1 MSCALKES
9 WMFNFLCICSNRF
22 VYRTISYTI
31 FCISSC
37 IGAGETNENV
47 LTQGQMNSKLHNHKK
62 PLNRHFI
69 SPPMS
74 EASKTAVR
82 GKNILGERNGAD
94 SNSGGSK
101 YSGRSSLGVS
111 SQSCASG
118 SNDDEQNSSF
128 VADSSSNQYDPLT
141 NYLSPRPKY
150 LRYKPNRRREIFLHL
165 ENRGGEGNDG
175 LGVETKEF
183 VGDEGSMGHAK
194 NEVNVQ
200 PENDEI
206 LKKGDGDDD
215 SPLPS
220 QEGNAEPEND
230 KIPENEDADD
240 DDNDEA
246 VYSEEEDEDDVE
258 EENGQSF
265 NWLLKLL
272 LLMVIVFLSPL
283 FASLMDYPLSSP
295 TEPAMIGSDDIYP
308 VLGAVPLDVNRSISD
323 SQNKIEA
330 STSSFWELDQGE
342 VGIQADDEVELAE
355 DEEEIFEVAGPENG
369 LNGGSD
375 QELEKEPTEAD
386 MVDDKEAEAFDHLA
400 ILEPTE
406 NKLDAVSAVENEGF
420 GLLKKPEAFD
430 KTDDSCEDHENL
442 EISESLAIP
451 NAAPSEDE
459 NFATVIQ
466 EFDQMSDENEV
477 VLVEEPTSK
486 ASLGETVLETQMDR
500 DEDTCADTDDKI
512 SEESDSSNSDGAEK
526 SIYLKLQQI
535 GPTPAALAIASSI
548 LSLILAYAI
557 SIYSARKARRTSH
570 KRSNPVVEPP
580 QQSNKAEILT
590 AVIPNVEIA
599 HVEDGVDGKRESI
612 AAKVSSSSF
621 YPIQETSKDHPK
633 LFPQIEISPRVEM
646 ATQDTIQ
653 LHNVYSIEASSLARS
668 VRDSSVELSHTK
680 SLGVELL
687 GELVIGEVSSSLRT
701 HARKT
706 RLPETEESSSNSFSH
721 VSGSRLPPLQPSAF
735 LDSQTSESSSYGRFT
750 TEKKLVK
757 KEGGKDGEAKKV
769 ITTPVR
775 RSSRIRSRVMSP

>member
-1 MSCALKES
+1 M
-9 WMFNFLCICSNRF
+9 
-22 VYRTISYTI
+22 
-31 FCISSC
+31 
-37 IGAGETNENV
+37 
-47 LTQGQMNSKLHNHKK
+47 TQDQMNSKLHNHKK
-62 PLNRHFI
+62 PLNRHFR

-82 GKNILGERNGAD
+82 GKNILGERNGTD
-94 SNSGGSK
+94 SN
-101 YSGRSSLGVS
+101 SGRSSLGIS

-150 LRYKPNRRREIFLHL
+150 LRYKPNRRREILLHL
-165 ENRGGEGNDG
+165 ENRGEGNDG
-175 LGVETKEF
+175 LGVERSISVETKES
-183 VGDEGSMGHAK
+183 VGHAQDSSPMPPQ
-194 NEVNVQ
+194 EVNVQ

-206 LKKGDGDDD
+206 LKKGDGDDH

-240 DDNDEA
+240 DNDEA
-246 VYSEEEDEDDVE
+246 VDSEEEDEDDVE
-258 EENGQSF
+258 EEEEEYFEDNGRSF

-283 FASLMDYPLSSP
+283 FASLMDYPLSLP
-295 TEPAMIGSDDIYP
+295 TE
-308 VLGAVPLDVNRSISD
+308 LGVVPLDVNRSISD

-342 VGIQADDEVELAE
+342 VGIQPDDEVELAE
-355 DEEEIFEVAGPENG
+355 DEEDIFSGSSIELVEVAGPENG
-369 LNGGSD
+369 LNEGSD
-375 QELEKEPTEAD
+375 QELEKEHTEAD
-386 MVDDKEAEAFDHLA
+386 MVDDKEAEAFDHLP
-400 ILEPTE
+400 ILEPNE
-406 NKLDAVSAVENEGF
+406 NKVDAVSAVENDGF
-420 GLLKKPEAFD
+420 GLLKTHKAFD
-430 KTDDSCEDHENL
+430 KTDDSREDHENL

-451 NAAPSEDE
+451 NAPSGDE

-466 EFDQMSDENEV
+466 EFDQMNDENEV
-477 VLVEEPTSK
+477 IPVEPTSK
-486 ASLGETVLETQMDR
+486 ESLGETVLETQMER
-500 DEDTCADTDDKI
+500 DEDTDDKI
-512 SEESDSSNSDGAEK
+512 SVPGCMAAAYSEESDSSNSDGAEN

-535 GPTPAALAIASSI
+535 GPTPAALAIASI

-557 SIYSARKARRTSH
+557 SIYSARKARTSRKH
-570 KRSNPVVEPP
+570 SNPVVEPP

-599 HVEDGVDGKRESI
+599 HVEDDDVDGKRESI
-612 AAKVSSSSF
+612 AKVSSSSF
-621 YPIQETSKDHPK
+621 YPIEETSKDHHPRCTPK
-633 LFPQIEISPRVEM
+633 LFPQLEISSRVET

-653 LHNVYSIEASSLARS
+653 LHNVYSTEASSLARS
-668 VRDSSVELSHTK
+668 VRDSSVEFSHTK

-706 RLPETEESSSNSFSH
+706 RLPETEESSSNSFSR

-735 LDSQTSESSSYGRFT
+735 LDSQTSESSYG
-750 TEKKLVK
+750 KKLVK

-775 RSSRIRSRVMSP
+775 RSSRIRSRGTVMSP

>member
-1 MSCALKES
+1 MDG
-9 WMFNFLCICSNRF
+9 
-22 VYRTISYTI
+22 
-31 FCISSC
+31 SSSGKRVSSSRSHEPSAAPKPSLS
-37 IGAGETNENV
+37 GAGETNENV
-47 LTQGQMNSKLHNHKK
+47 LTQDQMNSKLHNHKK
-62 PLNRHFI
+62 PLNRHFR

-94 SNSGGSK
+94 SNSG
-101 YSGRSSLGVS
+101 RSSLGIS

-150 LRYKPNRRREIFLHL
+150 LRYKPNRRREILLHL
-165 ENRGGEGNDG
+165 ENRDGEGNDG
-175 LGVETKEF
+175 LGVERIISVETKEF

-194 NEVNVQ
+194 ESSPLTPREVNVQ

-206 LKKGDGDDD
+206 LKKGDGGDD
-215 SPLPS
+215 SCLPS

-240 DDNDEA
+240 DNDEA
-246 VYSEEEDEDDVE
+246 VDSEEEDEDDVE
-258 EENGQSF
+258 EEEEYFEDNGRNF

-295 TEPAMIGSDDIYP
+295 TE
-308 VLGAVPLDVNRSISD
+308 LGVVPLDVNRSISD
-323 SQNKIEA
+323 SHNKIEA
-330 STSSFWELDQGE
+330 STSSFWELDQG
-342 VGIQADDEVELAE
+342 DEVEFVE
-355 DEEEIFEVAGPENG
+355 DEEIFSGTSIELVEVAGTANG
-369 LNGGSD
+369 LSEGSD
-375 QELEKEPTEAD
+375 QELEKEHTETD

-400 ILEPTE
+400 ILEPIE
-406 NKLDAVSAVENEGF
+406 NKLEAVSTVENEDF
-420 GLLKKPEAFD
+420 GLLKKHKAFD
-430 KTDDSCEDHENL
+430 KTDDSREDHENL

-451 NAAPSEDE
+451 NAPSEDE

-466 EFDQMSDENEV
+466 EFDQMNDENEV
-477 VLVEEPTSK
+477 LLVEPTSK
-486 ASLGETVLETQMDR
+486 ASLGETVPETQMER
-500 DEDTCADTDDKI
+500 DEDTDDKI
-512 SEESDSSNSDGAEK
+512 SVPGCMAAAYSEESDSSNSDGAEK

-535 GPTPAALAIASSI
+535 GPTPAALAIASI

-557 SIYSARKARRTSH
+557 SIYSTRKARSSRKH
-570 KRSNPVVEPP
+570 SNPVVEPP
-580 QQSNKAEILT
+580 QQSNRAEILT

-599 HVEDGVDGKRESI
+599 HVEDDDVDGKRESI
-612 AAKVSSSSF
+612 AKVSSSSF
-621 YPIQETSKDHPK
+621 YPIEETPKDHHPRCTPK
-633 LFPQIEISPRVEM
+633 LFPQLEISSRLEM
-646 ATQDTIQ
+646 AAHDTTQ
-653 LHNVYSIEASSLARS
+653 LHNVYSTEASYFSRS
-668 VRDSSVELSHTK
+668 VRDSSVEFSHTK

-706 RLPETEESSSNSFSH
+706 RLPETEESSSNSFSQ
-721 VSGSRLPPLQPSAF
+721 VSGSRLPPLQPSSAF
-735 LDSQTSESSSYGRFT
+735 WDSQTSESSYG
-750 TEKKLVK
+750 KKLVK
-757 KEGGKDGEAKKV
+757 KEGGKDGEAKKI

-775 RSSRIRSRVMSP
+775 RSSRIRSRGTVMSP